1 MALQSPETQRTI
13 GQLVVDATRDVEGLV
28 RSEIALAKAEVQQGV
43 AIMGKGAGLL
53 AAAGVVALFAVG
65 FVLTTLAYVIAIWLP
80 VWAGFLIVGVVLLI
94 VTGILAA
101 IGVKA
106 LKSARPAPERAIA
119 EAKQTIAL
127 LRP

>member
-53 AAAGVVALFAVG
+53 AAAGVVALLAVG